1 MHGAV
6 SPLTHIEPRFSEGHA
21 MKTATP
27 LLVALVA
34 AVLGAATSV
43 YAQEAT
49 SDAWIREARSTK
61 TVEQVK
67 AELAQARRDGT
78 VHAVTPGY
86 DFVAR
91 SESNRL
97 RLQVRADLYKARETG
112 ELDALNNEAW
122 NFASVRRSPVHAKQ

>member
-1 MHGAV
+1 
-6 SPLTHIEPRFSEGHA
+6 

-27 LLVALVA
+27 LIVALLA
-34 AVLGAATSV
+34 AVLGTATSV

-49 SDAWIREARSTK
+49 PDTWITEARATK

-91 SESNRL
+91 SDASKL

-122 NFASVRRSPVHAKQ
+122 NFASLRRSPVHAKQ